1 MADKLA
7 MDITSV
13 ARSGLEGA
21 QRTLDLAANRIA
33 NPDLNS
39 DKLALLEV
47 KNQFSANAQA
57 IRTADDMQKRLID
70 LVG

>member
-1 MADKLA
+1 

-21 QRTLDLAANRIA
+21 QRTLDVAAKRIA

-39 DKLALLEV
+39 DKLALLEA
-47 KNQFSANAQA
+47 KNQFSANAQV
-57 IRTADDMQKRLID
+57 IRTADDMQKRLVD